1 MGVQP
6 QVPEGSLRESPG
18 GPHLFWGY
26 HLRYHGGAPATWGD
40 PWAPSLPW
48 GGAASDT
55 RGEPQMLGGSPG
67 GPGELWGC
75 SGCFWGAPLCA
86 GGSSRC
92 RGQPRGSNLLFGVSP
107 PTHPGAALGVRV
119 CFGGAPVYFGGAA
132 PSAWREPRGSRETLG
147 CTPGGWDWGF
157 GAPQSAW
164 GEPRGSQFALGVSQF
179 TLGGH
184 RGLGGSPWGEPRG
197 GTRVRFGGIP
207 MSSGAPPG

>member
-1 MGVQP
+1 
-6 QVPEGSLRESPG
+6 
-18 GPHLFWGY
+18 
-26 HLRYHGGAPATWGD
+26 
-40 PWAPSLPW
+40 
-48 GGAASDT
+48 
-55 RGEPQMLGGSPG
+55 MLGGSPG

-119 CFGGAPVYFGGAA
+119 CFGGAPVYFRGAA
-132 PSAWREPRGSRETLG
+132 PSAWGEPWGSRETLG

-164 GEPRGSQFALGVSQF
+164 GERRGSQFALGVSQF

-184 RGLGGSPWGEPRG
+184 RGLGGRPRG
-197 GTRVRFGGIP
+197 QPLGGAPGGDQGSLLGDPKRGFLGHLRVDFGGP
-207 MSSGAPPG
+207 SVPRSLGGSRVTLGGPSAPAPTGRGSPGGFGGFLRP